1 MMTFTQLPDNYAS
14 LYGSL
19 RYRFE
24 GDGDPRTLTVEIRDN
39 LSGEVIHRKEL
50 YNTTSGEI
58 DLAPLLRYRLTPTP
72 QSSSIGFLQE
82 DLQRW
87 ITVEVSVEEAL
98 ALRTFLL
105 CEEEPCLVPLLGS
118 MPLNRR
124 IRLGEWEEL
133 TFLGEITRVMLSLT
147 TTDGVVSDELESPA
161 NGVKPR
167 LFRFDTG
174 RFPASTTDFQL
185 HVYNG
190 TSLLTTLDYTVQRGV
205 GGARVAWIDRRGALQ
220 HYTFPS
226 VSFSPE
232 EQQRVVVERSE
243 GERLTVATGY
253 EQPILVTSDYEMR
266 STRLALMELG
276 TARHSWVL
284 TSTGDYLAVEAA
296 LQPAGRV
303 DTGPM
308 PLSFELRST
317 LKDRSLWS
325 CL

>member
-24 GDGDPRTLTVEIRDN
+24 GDGDPRTLTVEIRDT

-50 YNTTSGEI
+50 HNTTSGEI

-72 QSSSIGFLQE
+72 QSSSLGFVQE

-124 IRLGEWEEL
+124 ISLGEKEEL
-133 TFLGEITRVMLSLT
+133 TFLGEITRVRLVLT
-147 TTDGVVSDELESPA
+147 TADGVVSDELEAPSD
-161 NGVKPR
+161 GVKPR

-174 RFPASTTDFQL
+174 RFPASTTAFQL
-185 HVYNG
+185 EVYNG
-190 TSLLTTLDYTVQRGV
+190 TTLLTTLDYTVQRGR

-226 VSFSPE
+226 CSFSPE
-232 EQQRVVVERSE
+232 EQQRVVVERGE
-243 GERLTVATGY
+243 GERLTVATDY
-253 EQPILVTSDYEMR
+253 EQPILVTSDYEKR
-266 STRLALMELG
+266 STRLALLELG
-276 TARHSWVL
+276 TTRHSWLL
-284 TSTGDYLAVEAA
+284 TSAGDYLAVEAT
-296 LQPAGRV
+296 LQSTGRV
-303 DTGPM
+303 DAGPE
-308 PLSFELRST
+308 PLSFQLRST